1 MLLLFSTTCECI
13 LSVDTVAIVRFIETT
28 ACAIPLDILQ
38 VFWII
43 RR

>member
-1 MLLLFSTTCECI
+1 MLLLFNTCECI
-13 LSVDTVAIVRFIETT
+13 LSVDIVVIVRFIETT
-28 ACAIPLDILQ
+28 ACAIPSDILQ